1 MRLRVLNLNV
11 WGLPLGLTRHHDARM
26 HAIGEEFAGSGAH
39 VISLQEVWTPS
50 ARKILAAAGRRAG
63 YTAIWHREAAFGG
76 SGLMVLSRL
85 PVNRRH
91 FTLFRLAGLPQRPQQ
106 ADFYGGK
113 GFVSLEL
120 ATDQGP
126 VTFIDTHLQAGYNAP
141 GSPDENLGIRVG
153 QAIQL
158 AAHVRKLSTPV
169 VAAGDFN
176 SEEGESAYKILGGI
190 GDLSDLAVAL
200 DRREPTCLTAHP
212 YRGEDAR
219 ESRIDLILSRSG
231 RQTEL
236 RPLSLERTYDRGL
249 EFDGEPGTY
258 SDHAGLVADLELV
271 PRPAAGPP
279 RAWPPP
285 TPAALAH
292 AESELRAGEEAARV
306 RRRRELSQSGALLG
320 AGLIL
325 GGGGWRVREQ
335 RRSFLARLALGIGGI
350 GFLGGLAGGVG
361 SQWATANELAGFA
374 EVRKIL
380 AGLHTARDEPVR
392 LRTP

>member
-1 MRLRVLNLNV
+1 MYWHCDCVATVRTVFTSPV
-11 WGLPLGLTRHHDARM
+11 
-26 HAIGEEFAGSGAH
+26 
-39 VISLQEVWTPS
+39 
-50 ARKILAAAGRRAG
+50 AGRR
-63 YTAIWHREAAFGG
+63 
-76 SGLMVLSRL
+76 
-85 PVNRRH
+85 
-91 FTLFRLAGLPQRPQQ
+91 
-106 ADFYGGK
+106 GK
-113 GFVSLEL
+113 YSS
-120 ATDQGP
+120 A
-126 VTFIDTHLQAGYNAP
+126 
-141 GSPDENLGIRVG
+141 
-153 QAIQL
+153 
-158 AAHVRKLSTPV
+158 PV

-176 SEEGESAYKILGGI
+176 SEEGESAYEFLGGI

-219 ESRIDLILSRSG
+219 ESRIDLILSRGG
-231 RQTEL
+231 RETEL
-236 RPLSLERTYDRGL
+236 RPLSLERTFDRHL

-292 AESELRAGEEAARV
+292 AESELRAGEEAARA

-325 GGGGWRVREQ
+325 GGSGWRVRE
-335 RRSFLARLALGIGGI
+335 RRRGFLARLALGIGGI

-380 AGLHTARDEPVR
+380 AGLHTAGNEPVR